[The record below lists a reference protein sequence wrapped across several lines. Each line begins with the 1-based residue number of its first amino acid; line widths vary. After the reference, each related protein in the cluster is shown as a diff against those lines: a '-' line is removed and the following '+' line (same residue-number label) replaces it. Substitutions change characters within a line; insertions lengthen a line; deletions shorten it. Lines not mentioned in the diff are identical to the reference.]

1 MLLRDLKKN
10 RAGFFAK
17 IQKEV
22 DKIKSGAGSERQV
35 DDRYWQP
42 TKDKV
47 GNAISTIRFLQP
59 LSEEELPWGKF
70 YQHGFKNNTTGLWLI
85 ERCPTSIGKKCPV
98 CEANTVLWNTGSE
111 KDKDV
116 VRSRKRN
123 LSYVANVLVVSDPA
137 VPENNGKVFLFRFG
151 FKIFQ
156 KIMDAMY
163 PQFEDEKPLMPFDPW
178 EGANFKL
185 KVRKVEGYT
194 NYDKSEFGD
203 PSPISEDDSEIDAVL
218 KQCHSLAEFA
228 DPKSYKDYD
237 EIKARLIE
245 VLGEDV
251 PVAAKQEEEED
262 DLPESFTKPEPVKAK
277 APVKTKVVEKEVDDE
292 EELKVEPPAKKAVKA
307 PVAVEETDE
316 DVEAYL
322 RNLAADE

>member
-10 RAGFFAK
+10 RSTLFAK

-22 DKIKSGAGSERQV
+22 DKIKNGGGTERQV

-47 GNAISTIRFLQP
+47 GNAISTIRFLP
-59 LSEEELPWGKF
+59 LLSEEELYWGKF
-70 YQHGFKNNTTGLWLI
+70 YQHGFKNPTTGLWLI

-98 CEANTVLWNTGSE
+98 CEANGVLWNTGSE

-116 VRSRKRN
+116 VRNRKRN
-123 LSYVANVLVVSDPA
+123 LNYVANILVVSDPA
-137 VPENNGKVFLFRFG
+137 IPENNGKVFLFRFG
-151 FKIFQ
+151 YKIFQ

-163 PQFEDEKPLMPFDPW
+163 PQFEDEKPLLPFDPW

-203 PSPISEDDSEIDAVL
+203 PSSISEDDAEIDVIL
-218 KQCHSLAEFA
+218 KKCHSLAEFS
-228 DPKSYKDYD
+228 DPKSFKSYE
-237 EIKARLIE
+237 EIRDRLVE
-245 VLGEDV
+245 VLAADV
-251 PVAAKQEEEED
+251 PVTPAKEVEEED
-262 DLPESFTKPEPVKAK
+262 DLPLSFTKQEPVKEK
-277 APVKTKVVEKEVDDE
+277 AIVKEKPVVKTEEPKKKVVAAPSAHPDDS
-292 EELKVEPPAKKAVKA
+292 
-307 PVAVEETDE
+307 DE

-322 RNLAADE
+322 RSLAADE